1 MGLLDNLKS
10 EAEKLQNQQSSD
22 EVSKERLEAIYREE
36 LNPKMQMIAKYFTE
50 FADQLNI
57 LKPATAVSYVIP
69 GYKEVK
75 GLVQKEYSIRADSLE
90 NIKKLRLRFSA
101 EMPHEIEFSV
111 TPKAK
116 AAETRSFLEQ
126 QNITFSEWP
135 VRDAQQQVIG
145 ITCQVKLKI
154 EIMFMFQAD
163 VENSAIRLSIVN
175 FEDFG
180 VENKN
185 YRPDSIDESW
195 LEDIGHY
202 ILRENETL
210 HTLEI
215 SDEIKQQLRDQLKRE
230 ELGRVKEIEEM
241 DALRAQQALERE
253 QKENRFIKMFKK
265 TIKGNKG

>member
-1 MGLLDNLKS
+1 MGLLDDLKS

-22 EVSKERLEAIYREE
+22 EVSKERLEAIYREDI
-36 LNPKMQMIAKYFTE
+36 NPKMQMISNYFTE
-50 FADQLNI
+50 FVDQLNI
-57 LKPATAVSYVIP
+57 LKPATAVSYTIP
-69 GYKEVK
+69 GYKEVT
-75 GLVQKEYSIRADSLE
+75 GLIQQNYSIRADSFE
-90 NIKKLRLRFSA
+90 NMKKLRLRFSA
-101 EMPHEIEFSV
+101 ELPHEIEFSV

-126 QNITFSEWP
+126 QNFTFSEWP

-145 ITCQVKLKI
+145 ITCQVKLKV

-163 VENSAIRLSIVN
+163 IENSAIKLSIVN
-175 FEDFG
+175 FENFG
-180 VENKN
+180 VESKS
-185 YRPDSIDESW
+185 YRPDSINESW

-230 ELGRVKEIEEM
+230 ALGRAKEMKAMEK
-241 DALRAQQALERE
+241 LRAQQALEQE

-265 TIKGNKG
+265 TIKGSKR